1 VLEACLLRRN
11 KAIAPYIAASFAAIR
26 ATHWMT
32 SHFANP
38 QGGLP

>member
-1 VLEACLLRRN
+1 LDLFLRRN
-11 KAIAPYIAASFAAIR
+11 NTPLPPYIAALFAAIR